1 MKFMKRFCGLL
12 AVVAMIGTLS
22 GLTGCS
28 DSTQNDS
35 VEVSTTAANENVDED
50 RMSETEARSRAWDAV
65 KEEFDSIPAY
75 NVRLPDSSC
84 TFSRFGG
91 VSGDADV
98 DFVGPSNTYFVT
110 ITDGTCS
117 IRHTFMGVE
126 LFGQFEAQFSA
137 TVKVY
142 SNGDA
147 SVDTFNYKIVKLK

>member
-12 AVVAMIGTLS
+12 AVAAMMGTLS

-28 DSTQNDS
+28 DSDQNDS
-35 VEVSTTAANENVDED
+35 VEVSTTVTNENVDED
-50 RMSETEARSRAWDAV
+50 RMSETEAKSRAWDAI
-65 KEEFDSIPAY
+65 KEKFDSIPAY

-84 TFSRFGG
+84 TFSSFGG
-91 VSGDADV
+91 IIGDADV
-98 DFVGPSNTYFVT
+98 DFVESSNTYFVT
-110 ITDGTCS
+110 ITDGTCG

-126 LFGQFEAQFSA
+126 LFGRFKAQFSA

-147 SVDTFNYKIVKLK
+147 SVDTFNYEIVESK

>member
-12 AVVAMIGTLS
+12 AVVAMMGTLS

-28 DSTQNDS
+28 DSAQNDS

-50 RMSETEARSRAWDAV
+50 RMSETEAQSRARDAI
-65 KEEFDSIPAY
+65 KEKFDSIPAY

-91 VSGDADV
+91 ITGDADV
-98 DFVGPSNTYFVT
+98 DFVESSNTYFVT
-110 ITDGTCS
+110 ITDGTCG
-117 IRHTFMGVE
+117 IRHTFMGAE
-126 LFGQFEAQFSA
+126 LFGRFEAQFSA

-147 SVDTFNYKIVKLK
+147 SVDTFNYEIVESK

>member
-1 MKFMKRFCGLL
+1 MKRFCGLL
-12 AVVAMIGTLS
+12 AVVAMMGTLS

-28 DSTQNDS
+28 DSAQNDS

-50 RMSETEARSRAWDAV
+50 RMSETEARSRARDAI
-65 KEEFDSIPAY
+65 KEKFDSIPAY

-91 VSGDADV
+91 ITGDADV
-98 DFVGPSNTYFVT
+98 DFVESSNTYFVT
-110 ITDGTCS
+110 ITDGTCG

-126 LFGQFEAQFSA
+126 LFGRFEAQFSA

-147 SVDTFNYKIVKLK
+147 SVGTFNYEIVESK